1 MDLVIRN
8 ASLIDGTGAPRRV
21 ADVGVL
27 DGRVA
32 AIGDVPSGEEEIDLD
47 GLVLAPGF
55 IDPHTHYDAQVLWD
69 RDLTPSCWHG
79 VTTVVMGNCGFGIAP
94 TRAADRET
102 IMRTLENVEGM
113 PFAALSEG
121 LPWNF
126 TSFPEY
132 LDVIESEPI
141 RLNVAAMLGH
151 TPLRTFVMGGD
162 ASERAATDAEVAAM
176 ADLVSEALSAGAVGF
191 SSSRSETHVGAYGRP
206 VPSRL
211 ASHDELRALV
221 GVLGS
226 RRRGTFEATWGPDFF
241 VEEFAQLADDIGR
254 PVTWAALLSIDGNP
268 DWADSLTARALST
281 EGPVHP
287 QVACRPIVV
296 QVTLA
301 DPSPLANVAGFDR
314 VLELDRGRRA
324 ELYADPEWRHEARRS
339 IRERWG
345 DKLDH
350 ATIDE
355 STLHAPMVAGPTLSE
370 IGRSRGGLDS
380 FDVMLDLAIA
390 EDLDTRFRVVM
401 INDDEDQVAELL
413 QQPRFLLGLSD
424 AGAHTSQLCDA
435 NYATYLLGYWV
446 RERGVLTLEEAVRK
460 LTSHPAEVFG
470 LVGRGIVAPGAW
482 ADLVAFDPDEVGTAP
497 AIRVSD
503 LPGGADRLVAPSLG
517 IHHVWVNGEAI
528 RRDGRDLATS
538 RPGSVLREHAE

>member
-1 MDLVIRN
+1 MDLVLRN
-8 ASLIDGTGAPRRV
+8 AHLFDGTGSPGRV
-21 ADVGVL
+21 TDVGVL
-27 DGRVA
+27 DGKVA
-32 AIGDVPSGEEEIDLD
+32 AIGDVAAGDEEVDLD

-79 VTTVVMGNCGFGIAP
+79 VTTVIMGNCGFGIAP

-121 LPWNF
+121 IPWDF
-126 TSFPEY
+126 TTFPEY
-132 LDVIESEPI
+132 LDAIESGPI

-162 ASERAATDAEVAAM
+162 ASERAATAAEIATM

-191 SSSRSETHVGAYGRP
+191 SSSRSETHLGAYGRP

-211 ASHDELRALV
+211 ATRAELQTLV

-241 VEEFAQLADDIGR
+241 VEEFAELAAEVDR
-254 PVTWAALLSIDGNP
+254 PITWAALLSIAGNP
-268 DWADSLTARALST
+268 DWANSLTERSLAS
-281 EGPVHP
+281 EGTVHP
-287 QVACRPIVV
+287 QIACRPIVV

-301 DPSPLANVAGFDR
+301 DPSPLANVTGFDR
-314 VLELDRGRRA
+314 VLELPRERRA
-324 ELYADPEWRHEARRS
+324 ELYADPEWRREARRS
-339 IRERWG
+339 VRERWG
-345 DKLDH
+345 DKLDQ

-355 STLHAPMVAGPTLSE
+355 SSLHAEMVGGLTLSE
-370 IGRSRGGLDS
+370 IGRTRGGVDS

-390 EDLDTRFRVVM
+390 ENLETRFRVVM

-460 LTSHPAEVFG
+460 LTSHPAEVYG
-470 LVGRGIVAPGAW
+470 IVGRGVVAVGAW
-482 ADLVAFDPDEVGTAP
+482 ADLVVFDPSEVGAGP
-497 AIRVSD
+497 AVRVTD
-503 LPGGADRLVAPSLG
+503 LPGGADRLVSPSVG
-517 IHHVWVNGEAI
+517 IRHIWVNGEPI
-528 RRDGRDLATS
+528 RRDGDDLAER
-538 RPGSVLREHAE
+538 RPGRVLRDHAS